1 VGDILRPPMDFEIEH
16 ELNAGVD
23 DVARALLDEDFQ
35 NSLKDLGPLADRRV
49 LSQTEQAGGKVRR
62 ETRCVLGID
71 LGAVKKFLG
80 SSDPA
85 WVEDATWHP
94 AERTWKWVIKPEV
107 GADILKASGETSLEA
122 AGETAIRRVS
132 GVVEIRFP
140 LYGGKVEG
148 WIVDGLKES
157 YDEEAERLQAWL
169 DA

>member
-1 VGDILRPPMDFEIEH
+1 MDFEIAH
-16 ELNAGVD
+16 ELDAGID
-23 DVARALLDEDFQ
+23 GVARALLDEDFQ

-71 LGAVKKFLG
+71 LGAARKFLG

-85 WVEDATWHP
+85 WVEDATWDP
-94 AERTWKWVIKPEV
+94 ERLTWRWVIKPEV
-107 GADILKASGETSLEA
+107 GADLLKASGETTLTS
-122 AGETAIRRVS
+122 AGERSIRRVT
-132 GVVEIRFP
+132 GKVQIRVP
-140 LYGGKVEG
+140 IYGGKVEG
-148 WIVDGLKES
+148 WIVDGLKQS